1 MAVTSDDS
9 LKLSDRLTISRRLG
23 DDLFCFVFALTMMMM
38 STDRSEIKGQADHLL
53 STLCL

>member
-23 DDLFCFVFALTMMMM
+23 DDLFCFALTMMMM